1 MGWSWAGAVLTHRDR
16 VTKLTQWLHA
26 PLPTLTAKAA
36 QAAYTIQEGKSKTIQ
51 NTCQAVAYLFLKG
64 RSNPSPRCCGN
75 GKCRERCWGPGLP
88 EVGSAPWSAPSTSL
102 AFHLASPAA
111 PLSAPPECSARC
123 CGPPWSPGAPRLVH
137 TLQTTAQVQRKKKKK
152 NRVGKGVREG
162 RMKAIIFA
170 SYLHWQRQ
178 ALCSLGAK
186 LIISFAKVQ
195 HVVTLVS
202 FTSYSF
208 YWAWVRNQS
217 YPPHGLL
224 NATIF

>member
-1 MGWSWAGAVLTHRDR
+1 MELGWCCADPQRPSNKTHSMTTRPFAHADC
-16 VTKLTQWLHA
+16 QSSPSSLHDTRGEIQNN
-26 PLPTLTAKAA
+26 PKHLSGCCLPFP
-36 QAAYTIQEGKSKTIQ
+36 EGKKQSISTLLREWEMQ
-51 NTCQAVAYLFLKG
+51 RALLGTRPSWGGL
-64 RSNPSPRCCGN
+64 RSVVRT
-75 GKCRERCWGPGLP
+75 KHQPGLSLGLSSSSTVCP
-88 EVGSAPWSAPSTSL
+88 TWMLSSLLWPAVKSWSTTVSSHPPDNCPGSK
-102 AFHLASPAA
+102 
-111 PLSAPPECSARC
+111 EKE
-123 CGPPWSPGAPRLVH
+123 
-137 TLQTTAQVQRKKKKK
+137 KKKK
-152 NRVGKGVREG
+152 RVGKGVREG

-208 YWAWVRNQS
+208 CWAWVRNQS